1 MSWLWFAIILAAGT
15 AVCSGIYREQ
25 IERDEARRQERA
37 RERRERLEDAV
48 RVLGEHYA
56 AMVAVDDA
64 KVKAFRENRAEL
76 KALWDEQYALL
87 RGFRNGDFANWYVDR
102 LWHRNREHWGF
113 IIAAKGRITP
123 MEEAS

>member
-1 MSWLWFAIILAAGT
+1 MSWLWFAIILAASL
-15 AVCSGIYREQ
+15 AVCAGIYREQ
-25 IERDEARRQERA
+25 VERDEARRQERA

-87 RGFRNGDFANWYVDR
+87 TGFRNGDFAEWYTHR
-102 LWHRNREHWGF
+102 LWCRNRDHWSF
-113 IIAAKGRITP
+113 IIAAKGRIVP
-123 MEEAS
+123 DEMSA

>member
-15 AVCSGIYREQ
+15 AICSGVYREQ

-37 RERRERLEDAV
+37 RERAGLCAQLKEIYSAEYLRSQAL
-48 RVLGEHYA
+48 
-56 AMVAVDDA
+56 
-64 KVKAFRENRAEL
+64 AFYLRENRAEM

-87 RGFRNGDFANWYVDR
+87 TGFRNGDFADWYTHR

-123 MEEAS
+123 MGDAS